1 MEPRGRLVPAVA
13 WLRQFA
19 AGLAPFLLQCSEPVL
34 HLAPCLRATP
44 FIFGFGSRSKA
55 DERQARKPIHT
66 YPTTA
71 EAVKPGG
78 FFVFAPL
85 FFTLH
90 RKPAMNA
97 KPLSAS
103 ESWYQSV
110 EKTSQTDDERI
121 KDITVLPPPEHLIRF
136 FPIRGTAVEQ
146 LITQTRKNIH
156 NIMQGKDDRLLVVIG
171 PCSIHDPAAALDY
184 ARRLKDVREKYQ
196 DTLEIVMRVYFE
208 KPRTTV
214 GWKGLIN
221 DPYLDESYRID
232 EGLRIARQLLIEIN
246 RLGVPA
252 GSEFLDVISPQYI
265 CDLISWGAIGARTT
279 ESQVH
284 RELASGLSAPI
295 GFKNG
300 TDGNIRIATD
310 AIQSASRGHHFL
322 SVHKNGQVAIVDT
335 KGNKDCH
342 VILRGGK
349 APNYD
354 AASVA
359 AACKDL
365 EAAKLRPTLMVDC
378 SHANSSKQHE
388 KQRDVVRDIAGQI
401 STGGRSV
408 FGLMV
413 ESHLVAGAQKFTPGK
428 DVPCALE
435 YGKSI
440 TDACLGWDDSV
451 SALGELSAAVQ
462 SRRSAKV

>member
-1 MEPRGRLVPAVA
+1 MN
-13 WLRQFA
+13 A
-19 AGLAPFLLQCSEPVL
+19 ARSTTASEPW
-34 HLAPCLRATP
+34 
-44 FIFGFGSRSKA
+44 
-55 DERQARKPIHT
+55 QARP
-66 YPTTA
+66 
-71 EAVKPGG
+71 VD
-78 FFVFAPL
+78 
-85 FFTLH
+85 
-90 RKPAMNA
+90 
-97 KPLSAS
+97 
-103 ESWYQSV
+103 
-110 EKTSQTDDERI
+110 KTSATDDQRI

-136 FPIRGTAVEQ
+136 FPIRGTEVEG
-146 LITQTRKNIH
+146 LISQTRRRIH
-156 NIMQGKDDRLLVVIG
+156 DIMAGADDRLLVVIG
-171 PCSIHDPAAALDY
+171 PCSIHNPEAALEY
-184 ARRLKDVREKYQ
+184 ARRLKEVRDRHA

-246 RLGVPA
+246 RVGVPA

-265 CDLISWGAIGARTT
+265 GDLISWGAIGARTT

-310 AIQSASRGHHFL
+310 AIMAAGRGHNFL
-322 SVHKNGQVAIVDT
+322 SVHKNGQVAIVRT
-335 KGNKDCH
+335 NGNKDCH

-354 AASVA
+354 ADSVA
-359 AACKDL
+359 AACREL
-365 EAAKLRPTLMVDC
+365 EAARLPARLMVDC

-388 KQRDVVRDIAGQI
+388 KQVDVAHEIARQLA
-401 STGGRSV
+401 GGSRSV
-408 FGLMV
+408 FGVMV
-413 ESHLVAGAQKFTPGK
+413 ESHLKAGAQKFSPGK
-428 DVPCALE
+428 DRASELE

-440 TDACLGWDDSV
+440 TDACLGWDE
-451 SALGELSAAVQ
+451 SALLLQALSQAVAA
-462 SRRSAKV
+462 RRAQ

>member
-1 MEPRGRLVPAVA
+1 
-13 WLRQFA
+13 
-19 AGLAPFLLQCSEPVL
+19 
-34 HLAPCLRATP
+34 
-44 FIFGFGSRSKA
+44 
-55 DERQARKPIHT
+55 
-66 YPTTA
+66 
-71 EAVKPGG
+71 
-78 FFVFAPL
+78 
-85 FFTLH
+85 
-90 RKPAMNA
+90 MNA
-97 KPLSAS
+97 KAVQPA
-103 ESWYQSV
+103 V
-110 EKTSQTDDERI
+110 EAWQPSQERTSQTDDQRI

-136 FPIRGTAVEQ
+136 FPIRGTAVET
-146 LITQTRKNIH
+146 LIGETRKSIRR
-156 NIMQGKDDRLLVVIG
+156 IMSGKDDRLLVVIG

-184 ARRLKDVREKYQ
+184 ARRLKPLRDHYA
-196 DTLEIVMRVYFE
+196 DSLEIVMRVYFE

-246 RLGVPA
+246 RLGLPA

-265 CDLISWGAIGARTT
+265 GDLISWGAIGARTT

-322 SVHKNGQVAIVDT
+322 SVHKNGQVAIVHTD
-335 KGNKDCH
+335 GNKDCH

-365 EAAKLRPTLMVDC
+365 EAAKLPATLMVDC

-388 KQRDVVRDIAGQI
+388 KQLDVARDIASQI
-401 STGGRSV
+401 AGGSHSV
-408 FGLMV
+408 FGVMI
-413 ESHLVAGAQKFTPGK
+413 ESHINAGAQKFTPGK
-428 DVPCALE
+428 DDASALE

-440 TDACLGWDDSV
+440 TDACLGWDDSLA
-451 SALGELSAAVQ
+451 ALAELSAAVQ
-462 SRRSAKV
+462 ARRSH